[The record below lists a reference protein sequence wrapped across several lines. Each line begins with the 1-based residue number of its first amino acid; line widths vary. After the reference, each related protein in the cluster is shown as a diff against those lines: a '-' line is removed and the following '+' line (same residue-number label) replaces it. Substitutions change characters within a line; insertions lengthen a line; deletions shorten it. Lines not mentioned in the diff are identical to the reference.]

1 VSMELIFL
9 VAGIVPV
16 LLAAI
21 AVIAAR
27 MPRDELANPLD

>member
-1 VSMELIFL
+1 METIFL

-21 AVIAAR
+21 AMYAAKMR
-27 MPRDELANPLD
+27 RDELANPLR